1 MTQAE
6 REAEELAR
14 TIAQAD
20 FIWGLGEQG
29 VTACA
34 PDLAGKMFDE
44 AWADATSATRQKFLH
59 IAQVVRAS
67 LSALE
72 REPEIEKAAMAIA
85 ESMFDMTA
93 PKGDGPFAVARLSAN
108 EMLLEKCRRAAR
120 AAAPFLAGG
129 HTALTALESDPVR
142 CPGCDEWRLRA
153 FAAETEIKRLQAA
166 FRVNALRE
174 GYTHA
179 EVDAII
185 LKSAEYGEKP

>member
-6 REAEELAR
+6 RDVEAMAEAMMTAVDRDGGTVLWAHEPEIIREAFRKQARAALSALERAPDVDGLAR

-29 VTACA
+29 VMACA
-34 PDLAGKMFDE
+34 PDIAGKMFDE
-44 AWADATSATRQKFLH
+44 SWADATSATRQKFLH

-85 ESMFDMTA
+85 ESMFDMTT
-93 PKGDGPFAVARLSAN
+93 PKGDGPFAAARLSAN

-120 AAAPFLAGG
+120 AAAPF
-129 HTALTALESDPVR
+129 
-142 CPGCDEWRLRA
+142 
-153 FAAETEIKRLQAA
+153 FAAAMEAKQ
-166 FRVNALRE
+166 
-174 GYTHA
+174 
-179 EVDAII
+179 
-185 LKSAEYGEKP
+185 